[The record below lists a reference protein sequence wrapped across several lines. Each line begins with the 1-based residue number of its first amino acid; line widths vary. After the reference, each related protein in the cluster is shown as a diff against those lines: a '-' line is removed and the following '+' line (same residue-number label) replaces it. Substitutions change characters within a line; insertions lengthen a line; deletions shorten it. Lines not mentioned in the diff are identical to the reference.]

1 VARRAAPRP
10 RRDVVLMQRLVKLE
24 AVIGELSGV
33 GSGAAVGGLGGA
45 GSESDTGG
53 GSPEAH
59 GSGDTEKGLELE
71 AGLGRLLVSEGK
83 SRYIG
88 PKFWASLSEEVGVV
102 FSSFSFSF
110 FPIHYLCLVYV
121 RCDL

>member
-1 VARRAAPRP
+1 
-10 RRDVVLMQRLVKLE
+10 MQRLVKLE

-53 GSPEAH
+53 GSPETH

-88 PKFWASLSEEVGVV
+88 PKFWASLSEEVGV
-102 FSSFSFSF
+102 F
-110 FPIHYLCLVYV
+110 FFLFLFFISYSLSLPRLCSV
-121 RCDL
+121 